1 MQNHYNIVDTENGY
15 SFTTDF
21 GAVYQ
26 LTFLFYPLVNARAD
40 YNMYMFNIELLKKG
54 KTNTD
59 EKIRLTI
66 EYVLQT
72 FFSENNNAIV
82 IILDS
87 FDNRQFVR
95 KRLFEKWFLQTPNNT
110 IEKIETICHIDDIQ
124 LITMLLVEKHNPL
137 RNIIKDDYFD
147 LVKINFY
154 S

>member
-1 MQNHYNIVDTENGY
+1 
-15 SFTTDF
+15 
-21 GAVYQ
+21 
-26 LTFLFYPLVNARAD
+26 VNARAD